1 MKKVEHYAYFVHPVN
16 LLSFQT
22 SQQLPLQ
29 TLEQKILHQ
38 S

>member
-1 MKKVEHYAYFVHPVN
+1 MKKENHYAYLVHPVN
-16 LLSFQT
+16 LLSSQT

-38 S
+38 F